1 MLIEK
6 DIAERMNLL
15 YYRHSRY
22 YGIAPAHKYRTYLD
36 TIFFPRDIIAIEKDD
51 SKKYR
56 SGFNTMPC
64 LYILYILIVL
74 ISIII
79 LTWCGFNII
88 KVF

>member
-22 YGIAPAHKYRTYLD
+22 YGIAPAHKYRAYLD

-56 SGFNTMPC
+56 SEFNTM
-64 LYILYILIVL
+64 
-74 ISIII
+74 SIHTIYFD
-79 LTWCGFNII
+79 CVNINNNTNMMI
-88 KVF
+88 